1 MELPQKTKQGYFE
14 FFLNAFSPKAR
25 PAYIAE
31 MKAKLGDEEWQG
43 SLLLIKRG
51 GCLPFKYSNFQQIYK
66 KNSANF
72 IKKLRSDKVG
82 SNPTLPKGQ
91 KPK

>member
-1 MELPQKTKQGYFE
+1 MQAYFSSPNILHE
-14 FFLNAFSPKAR
+14 SRGLYYSYSGEVAPLLNTPIFSKS
-25 PAYIAE
+25 I
-31 MKAKLGDEEWQG
+31 
-43 SLLLIKRG
+43 
-51 GCLPFKYSNFQQIYK
+51 
-66 KNSANF
+66 KNSTNF

>member
-1 MELPQKTKQGYFE
+1 M
-14 FFLNAFSPKAR
+14 FLAVCICYNIHKHATLRAWF
-25 PAYIAE
+25 
-31 MKAKLGDEEWQG
+31 LGWWVKILVVLSRGLYYSYSGEVA
-43 SLLLIKRG
+43 SLLNTPIFSK
-51 GCLPFKYSNFQQIYK
+51 FI
-66 KNSANF
+66 KNSTNF